1 MYNKFCECTANLSGS
16 VPEAQVLKVWMVG
29 DGSAGAQLHPSH
41 QLHAPRHG
49 RTLEG
54 RHYTYTRRSVSTE
67 HACSPSCLHFR
78 RSSLY
83 TRMSVNMHAPRHDRT
98 LEGRHYTQEGV

>member
-1 MYNKFCECTANLSGS
+1 MYNKFCECTAYLSGS

-54 RHYTYTRRSVSTE
+54 RHYTYTRRSVS
-67 HACSPSCLHFR
+67 
-78 RSSLY
+78 
-83 TRMSVNMHAPRHDRT
+83 MHAPRHVCT
-98 LEGRHYTQEGV
+98 LEGRHYTQG